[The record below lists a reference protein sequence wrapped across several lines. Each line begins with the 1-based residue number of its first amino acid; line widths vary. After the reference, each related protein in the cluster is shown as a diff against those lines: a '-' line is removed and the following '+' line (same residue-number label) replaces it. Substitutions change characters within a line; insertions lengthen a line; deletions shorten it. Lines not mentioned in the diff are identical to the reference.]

1 MQPATPPPDAPGAG
15 PAGPGLAHLGP
26 VFANLAPAELVERA
40 LARGEGSLTVTGAL
54 AVATGARTGRS
65 PQDKFFVREP
75 GTETLIDWGKVNQ
88 PLAPAAFERLFA
100 KVAAYLQ
107 ARPLFQ
113 TDGYACADPRHR
125 LNVRVIADRT
135 WHALLAHFLV

>member
-54 AVATGARTGRS
+54 AVATGSCTGRS
-65 PQDKFFVREP
+65 P
-75 GTETLIDWGKVNQ
+75 
-88 PLAPAAFERLFA
+88 
-100 KVAAYLQ
+100 
-107 ARPLFQ
+107 RPRSSS
-113 TDGYACADPRHR
+113 CSPRSRPTCKPVHSFR
-125 LNVRVIADRT
+125 PTATPVPTRAT
-135 WHALLAHFLV
+135 A